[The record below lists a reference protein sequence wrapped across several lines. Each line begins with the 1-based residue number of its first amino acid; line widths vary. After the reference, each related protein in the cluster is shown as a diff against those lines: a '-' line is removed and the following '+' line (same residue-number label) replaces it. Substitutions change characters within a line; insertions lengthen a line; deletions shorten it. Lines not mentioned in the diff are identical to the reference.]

1 MITIKN
7 AKILNDKFEFE
18 NADVAID
25 NGKII
30 KIAPDINEGEIIDAC
45 GGYVLPGLVG
55 VHTHGAVGF
64 DSTDDGADGINEMS
78 KFWAK
83 SGTTTFLPSTTTAL
97 EGVLAE
103 AMAKIAYAIE
113 KGTDGATAAGINME
127 GPYISAKYKGAHR
140 EDWLRS
146 PNEVD
151 FGEMQKAARGHIKL
165 VTLAPE
171 VDGAV
176 EFVKKYGDK
185 VCISLG
191 HSGAT
196 YEECTAAFDA
206 GAKHVTHMFNAM
218 PSIHHRNLSLIAAA
232 FDKGASVEIIADGL
246 HVKPTVVMMAIKA
259 FGYDKVVLVN
269 DSINAT
275 GLPEG
280 RYEFCGYEVTLKD
293 GIARQD
299 DGTICG
305 GTATLWQC
313 VKNVVKWGVP
323 LEMAVKMATYN
334 PAAAIGM
341 EDKIGSIAEGKDADI
356 VIASDALEIK
366 NVFVKGRKIEL

>member
-7 AKILNDKFEFE
+7 AKVLNKDFEFVDS
-18 NADVAID
+18 DVSID
-25 NGKII
+25 GGKII
-30 KIAPDINEGEIIDAC
+30 KIGNNLNEGEIIDAC
-45 GGYVLPGLVG
+45 GGYVLPGFVS

-64 DSTDDGADGINEMS
+64 DATDDGAEGINEMS

-83 SGTTTFLPSTTTAL
+83 SGTTTFLPATTTAL
-97 EGVLAE
+97 EDVLAN
-103 AMAKIAYAIE
+103 AMSRIADAIE
-113 KGTDGATAAGINME
+113 AGCEGATVAGINME
-127 GPYISAKYKGAHR
+127 GPYLSAKYKGAHR
-140 EDWLRS
+140 EGWLRS

-151 FGEMQKAARGHIKL
+151 FGKMQEAARGHIKL

-176 EFVKKYGDK
+176 DFVKEYGDK
-185 VCISLG
+185 VSISLG
-191 HSGAT
+191 HTGAS
-196 YEECTAAFDA
+196 YEQCVAAFDA
-206 GAKHVTHMFNAM
+206 GATHVTHMFNAM

-232 FDKGASVEIIADGL
+232 FDKGANVEIIGDGL
-246 HVKPTVVMMAIKA
+246 HVKPTVVKMAIQA
-259 FGYDKVVLVN
+259 FGYDKVVLVT

-280 RYEFCGYEVTLKD
+280 RYEFCGYEVTLKN
-293 GIARQD
+293 GIALQD

-305 GTATLWQC
+305 GTSTLLQC
-313 VKNVVKWGVP
+313 VKNVVEWGIP
-323 LEMAVKMATYN
+323 LEMAVKMASYN

-341 EDKIGSIAEGKDADI
+341 EDTIGSIAVGKDADI
-356 VIASDALEIK
+356 IIASDELEIK